1 MSTDTTAQSEVIIAC
16 NPNAIPIERRE
27 RWLEIATQLYA
38 AVQQIQ
44 ELPDGYAFR
53 LPSSRV
59 QAQQHNLQGVDIH
72 N

>member
-44 ELPDGYAFR
+44 ELPDGYAIFK
-53 LPSSRV
+53 V
-59 QAQQHNLQGVDIH
+59 
-72 N
+72 